1 MFALSLYPDPELS
14 STSAHRAKL
23 ENCMLFNSF
32 PFLVLFLVTFVVYYI
47 PVLRKIQ
54 VLILVCASLVFYSWD
69 SPQLLILLL
78 TSIIINS
85 TISYKI
91 AYGSKAKQ
99 ILWAVVGV
107 TLNLLILIVFKYAAL
122 LTTLF
127 TKFLVDA
134 NSPESSIVTLFLHL
148 PLPIGISFY
157 TFEGISLLIDVI
169 HDTADRKQPSFIE
182 RGICQHFFKSSLF
195 IAFFPHL
202 IAGPILKAR
211 NFYPQIEHKYFKD
224 INWNIVF
231 RSLVIGYFLK
241 MVVADNLKDYTF
253 WIAFPYYQSLSTF
266 TGIVLLFGYSMQIF
280 ADFAGYSLIAIGLAA
295 ALGYELPQN
304 FNFPYISRSVT
315 EFWSRWHISLSNW
328 LRDYLYISLGGNRK
342 GKLRTYANLMIVM
355 LLGGL
360 WHGASW
366 SYAAWG
372 GFHGMA
378 LVVERLFNNNVKIKL
393 KTNRNRWYQ
402 LLVDTLNIIVVFCFV
417 SFGWLLFKLSDFGQ
431 VLDFLNTMIKNTR
444 SPNNYI
450 YAELILL
457 YSLPV
462 IVYHLMHFPSIESF
476 AKKYT
481 HKHESRWKVCKNL
494 FLGIM
499 LAMIILNSGNS
510 NEFIYFQF

>member
-1 MFALSLYPDPELS
+1 
-14 STSAHRAKL
+14 
-23 ENCMLFNSF
+23 MLFNSF
-32 PFLVLFLVTFVVYYI
+32 PFLVLFLATFVIYYI
-47 PVLRKIQ
+47 PALRKIQ
-54 VLILVCASLVFYSWD
+54 ISILVCSSLVFYSWD
-69 SPQLLILLL
+69 APQLLILLL

-85 TISYKI
+85 TISYQI

-99 ILWAVVGV
+99 ILWAGAGII
-107 TLNLLILIVFKYAAL
+107 LNLSILIVFKYAAL

-127 TKFLVDA
+127 TKFFVDA
-134 NSPESSIVTLFLHL
+134 NSPESSIVTLLLHL

-169 HDTADRKQPSFIE
+169 HDTGDRQQPAFVE
-182 RGICQHFFKSSLF
+182 RGIFQHFLKSSLF

-211 NFYPQIEHKYFKD
+211 NFYPQIQQKYFVD
-224 INWNIVF
+224 INWQLVF
-231 RSLVIGYFLK
+231 RSLVTGYFLK

-266 TGIVLLFGYSMQIF
+266 TGIMLLFGYSIQIF

-304 FNFPYISRSVT
+304 FNFPYISRSIT
-315 EFWSRWHISLSNW
+315 EFWGRWHISLSTW

-360 WHGASW
+360 WHGAAW
-366 SYAAWG
+366 SYAVWG

-378 LVVERLFNNNVKIKL
+378 LVVERLFNNNVKVKRQV
-393 KTNRNRWYQ
+393 NRNRWQQ
-402 LLVDTLNIIVVFCFV
+402 LLLDLLNIAAVFCFV
-417 SFGWLLFKLSDFGQ
+417 SVGWLLFKLSDFGQ
-431 VLDFLNTMIKNTR
+431 VLDFLSTMIRNVKI
-444 SPNNYI
+444 PNNYI
-450 YAELILL
+450 YIEFILL
-457 YSLPV
+457 YSFPV
-462 IVYHLMHFPSIESF
+462 ITYHLMHFPNIASF
-476 AKKYT
+476 TRAYT
-481 HKHESRWKVCKNL
+481 NKQENQWEVGKNL
-494 FLGIM
+494 ILGIM
-499 LAMIILNSGNS
+499 LAMIVLNSGNS

>member
-1 MFALSLYPDPELS
+1 
-14 STSAHRAKL
+14 
-23 ENCMLFNSF
+23 MLFNSF
-32 PFLVLFLVTFVVYYI
+32 PFLVLFLATFFVYYI
-47 PVLRKIQ
+47 PSLRKIQ
-54 VLILVCASLVFYSWD
+54 VSILVCSSLAFYSWGA
-69 SPQLLILLL
+69 PQLLILLL

-85 TISYKI
+85 MVSYQV
-91 AYGSKAKQ
+91 AYGNKAKQ
-99 ILWAVVGV
+99 VLWAGVGV
-107 TLNLLILIVFKYAAL
+107 ILNLSILIVFKYAAL
-122 LTTLF
+122 LTGLF
-127 TKFLVDA
+127 VKFFVDA
-134 NSPESSIVTLFLHL
+134 NSPESSIVTLLLHL

-169 HDTADRKQPSFIE
+169 HDPGDRQQPTFVE
-182 RGICQHFFKSSLF
+182 RGIFQHFLKSSLF

-211 NFYPQIEHKYFKD
+211 NFYPQIEQKYFRD
-224 INWNIVF
+224 INWQIVF
-231 RSLVIGYFLK
+231 RSLVTGYFLK

-266 TGIVLLFGYSMQIF
+266 TGIMLLFGYSIQIF

-304 FNFPYISRSVT
+304 FNFPYISRSIT
-315 EFWSRWHISLSNW
+315 EFWSRWHISLSTW

-360 WHGASW
+360 WHGAAW
-366 SYAAWG
+366 SYAVWG

-378 LVVERLFNNNVKIKL
+378 LVVERLVNNNIKVKF
-393 KTNRNRWYQ
+393 KTNRNRWQQ
-402 LLVDTLNIIVVFCFV
+402 LLLDMLSIVSVFCFV

-431 VLDFLNTMIKNTR
+431 VLDFLATMTR
-444 SPNNYI
+444 NVKLPNNYI
-450 YAELILL
+450 YAEFILL

-462 IVYHLMHFPSIESF
+462 IAYHLIHFPNIESF
-476 AKKYT
+476 TRAYT
-481 HKHESRWKVCKNL
+481 NKHRDRWEIGKNL
-494 FLGIM
+494 VLGIM
-499 LAMIILNSGNS
+499 LAMIVLNSGNS